1 MLKVTVH
8 NAERIPNMERFTNV
22 DPMVTVIFQGMYI
35 EIFIIDKTKRM
46 MDDVNVANRDGL
58 FRVIIHN
65 VNNVPSTERFR
76 GSPDPYINIFY
87 HGIKKQ
93 TNWQRS
99 TCDPKWEETLDFPL
113 NGIPI
118 QSTDTLEIHLKD
130 HETIGANKLIGQ
142 GSVLLNDVMRT
153 STIKRRLIQLT
164 NPQGVLLEATK
175 LYITLEYTSPSS
187 TEKMPISLKSGDPN
201 QFDDVPLHNTG
212 DTSWALEASGDQGMK
227 RPIKS
232 RSMKAQDFQIRIKIF
247 QARQLDGSNLHP
259 VCRVRVFTSVKQ
271 TKIQKGTNQPY
282 FNEVFFFNINMS
294 EAELCDEMI
303 EFEVCNSR
311 TLRADMKIGTFKM
324 DIGYIYSQ
332 PKHSI
337 NRKWLLLSD
346 EDDRMAGARGY
357 LKVSVNILGPGD
369 EAPSQENAADDDD
382 IESNLLKPA
391 GLMLRPATFV
401 LKVYKADDLPRM
413 DSAFLNGVKKLFHA
427 AEDIKELVDPY
438 VVFSFAGQQVSTKII
453 YTCSHPEFNQELRL
467 GLKFPSM
474 CDKIVLTVM
483 DWDRLQFDDITCST
497 LLHINRLCDDR
508 ENGINHYMDK
518 ISSDDIVSRNFL
530 HLKQISQLSDEGFLP
545 TFGPCW
551 INLYGS
557 PREYSEVPTVLDEL
571 NSGKG
576 DGVAYRGR
584 IFVELQTIL
593 GETPNEPI
601 GEISNSDLI
610 RTLPYQSR
618 KKYKL
623 HAAFLDACML
633 YEHESTI
640 EFEISIGNYGNKFDD
655 LVGNASCST
664 TPPANPVFDGTSY
677 YFLPW
682 GHIKPC
688 VQVASE
694 WEDITFRLEAMNQ
707 LSKIRLFIT
716 GLISTLDLL
725 KIKQT
730 SEEVLVRH
738 YKQSLD
744 MVKAHLKKPLPEP
757 EPGRHHV
764 NELDRLRRQM
774 RLKDLSDMINK
785 LEQLKL
791 HAKTSKEIITTLED
805 MKENLEF
812 LEADPQ
818 NSIPDVIIWLLS
830 NGKRYA
836 YYRLPAS
843 EIFYSTHV
851 DRRGRLCGK
860 VQTITL
866 KWPGKESDIG
876 KDKRN
881 FIPGEIR
888 VKLWLGLAI
897 HEHDWLSQQK
907 GADLAI
913 YAEAYENQT
922 NVLGQWATSGPL
934 MSRPAWSD
942 VTGNIS
948 LPKANFQLPPGWR
961 WDGDWYISPEI
972 SARYSD
978 DAGHRTFTEEAYEHQ
993 YRLIAGA
1000 QWQPKTI
1007 AWTDLAGDKVPSKD
1021 ERKEPPSGWVWED
1034 EWTIDANRAVDE
1046 EGFEYCVNQT
1056 LGGWCPTEKVFHLS
1070 RRRRWY
1076 RNRILKGDRIP
1087 DDKKKKE
1094 VRDNLKNEGWEY
1106 APMFNMKFH
1115 ADERSMDMTRRRR
1128 WHRKMVPSAEQSLS
1142 TSTGGV
1148 VSNTDVVFRMQSQ
1161 VPIITDSP
1169 SKVDQLQSDS
1179 PSSTTTTTKEL
1190 KIELNA
1196 PRMFLSFKK
1205 AYYYELRVYIYQAR
1219 NLLSMDHDSFSDPY
1233 AQIGFINQSQR
1244 TEVIQKSLCP
1254 TWDQT
1259 LIFSSVELY
1268 GEPDEI
1274 HHDPPNVLI
1283 ELFDKDQYG
1292 SPDFLGRVQC
1302 SPIVRLV
1309 PDETKPTIKLKWFPV
1324 KRGKDDAGELLA
1336 AFELFLLPET
1346 DSEKKMPPHPPKRGS
1361 LFIVPQTIRP
1371 QLVRTGIEILCW
1383 GIRNMKTFML
1393 SDVDCPQV
1401 VFEVG
1406 GNEIESTIIKSA
1418 KKTPNFDKPLL
1429 FLDVMLPKEDLY
1441 APPMNIKVKDH
1452 RSFGR
1457 KPVVGFHIIKS
1468 LERFRCD
1475 PTAPLLTI
1483 MQAAHAVSP
1492 ALTSA
1497 GEVAASTDKKS
1508 KKHRQKQLVSSQ
1520 QTTSL
1525 ADGTVATT
1533 TVALT
1538 TNEISTEPV
1547 DKKTM
1552 RKRVKHFLKK
1562 QKSAS
1567 GTPMKPES
1575 KLMKLQ
1581 KSMAAKHHHQ
1591 YQSVPVTEEPVVE
1604 DDIDW
1609 WSKYYASKGET
1620 NKCGSYTQKGYE
1632 TLTILPHPLELHEIY
1647 EGFSDFCRTFE
1658 LSRGKTKFE
1667 EENEIV
1673 GEFKGLFKVYP
1684 LPEDPNEPLPHRT
1697 MENLPS
1703 NSLEECVI
1711 RVYIIRAIDL
1721 QPTDSN
1727 GKSDPY
1733 IEIELGKTRIDNRD
1747 ERIPNTTNPV
1757 FGKMFELKTIIPTAK
1772 DLTIRVKDWDLL
1784 TSDDVIGQTTID
1796 LENRLLSKYRATC
1809 GLPLQ
1814 YNVTG
1819 PNQWRDSVRPRKIL
1833 YDVCKRNNLP
1843 VPELV
1848 DEHTIK
1854 IGDYSFHLDDFE
1866 QEKNLSIHV
1875 GDDEERLALYI
1886 LHKLRLCPEHVETRP
1901 LFNPIQPL
1909 IEQGRLELFV
1919 DIFPK
1924 SQGSPGP
1931 TFTISPRQPKLY
1943 ILRCI
1948 IWNTSDVIL
1957 QETSITGEQM
1967 SDIYVKGWMGG
1978 IEEDVQKTD
1987 VHYRS
1992 MDGEGNFNWR
2002 FVYEFSYLPAER
2014 CISIKKKEHFWS
2026 YDATELTIPPVLNL
2040 QVWDNDKFSADDF
2053 LGALTLDLNRLYK
2066 PAKDPDFCTLDILND
2081 ESLDDVSLFEMKR
2094 VKGWW
2099 PCVNLEGGDPE
2110 LTGKIELELEILTEE
2125 EARQRPAGRAREE
2138 PNENPKLE
2146 PPQRPETS
2154 FLWFSSP
2161 FRTFKNII
2169 WRKSKWYIIGI
2180 LLLICFIIFLLL
2192 FLWAMPSAVWSR
2204 ILHIPG

>member
-1 MLKVTVH
+1 
-8 NAERIPNMERFTNV
+8 
-22 DPMVTVIFQGMYI
+22 
-35 EIFIIDKTKRM
+35 
-46 MDDVNVANRDGL
+46 MDNVNVTNRDGV
-58 FRVIIHN
+58 FQIIVHN
-65 VNNVPSTERFR
+65 VENVPSPERFR
-76 GSPDPYINIFY
+76 GSPDPYVNVFY

-118 QSTDTLEIHLKD
+118 QSTDTLEIQLKD

-142 GSVLLNDVMRT
+142 ASLPLNDLIRAG
-153 STIKRRLIQLT
+153 TIKRRVVQLT

-175 LYITLEYTSPSS
+175 LYTTLEYIPPNDS
-187 TEKMPISLKSGDPN
+187 EKSAANFRHGDSN
-201 QFDDVPLHNTG
+201 QFDDVLLQNGGDNTWQA
-212 DTSWALEASGDQGMK
+212 DIEGDQGLR
-227 RPIKS
+227 RPNKARSTKS
-232 RSMKAQDFQIRIKIF
+232 QDFQVRIKIF

-259 VCRVRVFTSVKQ
+259 VCRVRVFSTVKQ

-282 FNEVFFFNINMS
+282 FNEIFFFNINMS
-294 EAELCDEMI
+294 EAELCDEMV

-332 PKHSI
+332 AKHSI

-346 EDDRMAGARGY
+346 EDDRMAGAKGY

-369 EAPSQENAADDDD
+369 EAPAKDNAADEDD

-413 DSAFLNGVKKLFHA
+413 DSAFLHGVKKIFHA
-427 AEDIKELVDPY
+427 TEDIKELIDPY
-438 VVFSFAGQQVSTKII
+438 INFSFAGQQVSTKIV
-453 YTCSHPEFNQELRL
+453 YTCSHPDFNQELRL

-474 CDKIVLTVM
+474 CDKIMLTVM
-483 DWDRLQFDDITCST
+483 DWDRLTYS
-497 LLHINRLCDDR
+497 
-508 ENGINHYMDK
+508 
-518 ISSDDIVSRNFL
+518 DIVGVGFL
-530 HLKQISQLSDEGFLP
+530 DTFTKDKGFLP

-551 INLYGS
+551 INLYGA
-557 PREYSEVPTVLDEL
+557 PREYSEIPTVLDEL

-576 DGVAYRGR
+576 EGVAYRGR

-593 GETPNEPI
+593 GETPTEPI

-610 RTLPYQSR
+610 RALPYQSR

-633 YEHESTI
+633 YEHESTV

-655 LVGNASCST
+655 LVGNASSST
-664 TPPANPVFDGTSY
+664 TPPTNPVFDGTCY

-682 GHIKPC
+682 GHTKPC

-707 LSKIRLFIT
+707 LSKIKLFIT
-716 GLISTLDLL
+716 GLVSTLDLL

-730 SEEVLVRH
+730 SDEVLVRH

-744 MVKAHLKKPLPEP
+744 MVIAHLKKPLPEP

-774 RLKDLSDMINK
+774 RIKDVTDMINR

-791 HAKTSKEIITTLED
+791 HAKKPQEIIHTLED
-805 MKENLEF
+805 IKENIEF
-812 LEADPQ
+812 LEVEPQ

-836 YYRLPAS
+836 YYRLPAN
-843 EIFYSTHV
+843 EVFYSSHV

-876 KDKRN
+876 KDKKN
-881 FIPGEIR
+881 FLPAEIR
-888 VKLWLGLAI
+888 VKIWLGLAI
-897 HEHDWLSQQK
+897 HEQDWLSQQK

-913 YAEAYENQT
+913 YAETYENQS
-922 NVLGQWATSGPL
+922 NVLGQWTTGGPL

-948 LPKANFQLPPGWR
+948 LLKTNFQIPSGWR
-961 WDGDWYISPEI
+961 WEGDWYISPEL
-972 SARYSD
+972 SARYAD
-978 DAGHRTFTEEAYEHQ
+978 DAGHRKFTEEVYEHQ
-993 YRLIAGA
+993 CRLIAGA
-1000 QWQPKTI
+1000 QWQPKTV

-1021 ERKEPPSGWVWED
+1021 ERKNPPSGWAWED

-1076 RNRILKGDRIP
+1076 RTRIIQGEKTP
-1087 DDKKKKE
+1087 DNKKEHSRLLSTSNESAPLLISFDETEKKE
-1094 VRDNLKNEGWEY
+1094 VRDSLKQEGWEY

-1128 WHRKMVPSAEQSLS
+1128 WHRKMVPSAEQNFSS
-1142 TSTGGV
+1142 ATGGP
-1148 VSNTDVVFRMQSQ
+1148 VSNTDVVFRVQSQ
-1161 VPIITDSP
+1161 VPSVADSP
-1169 SKVDQLQSDS
+1169 SKADQQQSDS
-1179 PSSTTTTTKEL
+1179 PATTTTTKEY

-1205 AYYYELRVYIYQAR
+1205 AYYYELRAYIYQAR
-1219 NLLSMDHDSFSDPY
+1219 NLLSMDNDSFSDPY

-1244 TEVIQKSLCP
+1244 TDIIQRTLCP
-1254 TWDQT
+1254 TWDQS
-1259 LIFSSVELY
+1259 LIFSTVELY

-1274 HHDPPNVLI
+1274 HHNPPNILI

-1292 SPDFLGRVQC
+1292 APDFLGRVQC

-1309 PDETKPTIKLKWFPV
+1309 PDEAKPTIKLKWFPIN
-1324 KRGKDDAGELLA
+1324 RGKDDAGELLA

-1361 LFIVPQTIRP
+1361 LFIVPQEIRP

-1393 SDVDCPQV
+1393 SDVDSPQV

-1406 GNEIESTIIKSA
+1406 GHEIESTIIKSA

-1457 KPVVGFHIIKS
+1457 KPIVGFHVIKS
-1468 LERFRCD
+1468 LELFRCD
-1475 PTAPLLTI
+1475 PTAPSLTL
-1483 MQAAHAVSP
+1483 MQAASVTSP
-1492 ALTSA
+1492 LTSPV
-1497 GEVAASTDKKS
+1497 EEYSVTTDKKS
-1508 KKHRQKQLVSSQ
+1508 KKNRKQKGPISPKP
-1520 QTTSL
+1520 TSL

-1538 TNEISTEPV
+1538 TNEMEATTV
-1547 DKKTM
+1547 DKKAM

-1562 QKSAS
+1562 QKSTS

-1575 KLMKLQ
+1575 KLTKIQ
-1581 KSMAAKHHHQ
+1581 KTMAIKHHQQ
-1591 YQSVPVTEEPVVE
+1591 YQSVPLIEAPIVEE
-1604 DDIDW
+1604 DIDW
-1609 WSKYYASKGET
+1609 WSKYYASKGDF
-1620 NKCGSYTQKGYE
+1620 NKCGSYAQKGYE
-1632 TLTILPHPLELHEIY
+1632 TISIFPHPLELYEIY
-1647 EGFSDFCRTFE
+1647 EGFSDFCRTFP

-1684 LPEDPNEPLPHRT
+1684 LPEDPNEPSPHRT

-1703 NSLEECVI
+1703 NSLEECIV
-1711 RVYIIRAIDL
+1711 RVYIICAIDL

-1733 IEIELGKTRIDNRD
+1733 IEIEIGKTKIDNRD

-1757 FGKMFELKTIIPTAK
+1757 FGRMFEVKTIIPTAK

-1814 YNVTG
+1814 FNATG
-1819 PNQWRDSVRPRKIL
+1819 SNQWRDSVRPRKIL
-1833 YDVCKRNNLP
+1833 CDVCKRNNLP
-1843 VPELV
+1843 IPELI
-1848 DEHTIK
+1848 DEHSIK
-1854 IGDYSFHLDDFE
+1854 IGESIFHLEDFE
-1866 QEKNLSIHV
+1866 QENRLTIHV

-1909 IEQGRLELFV
+1909 IEQGRLELFI

-1924 SQGSPGP
+1924 SQGAPGP
-1931 TFTISPRQPKLY
+1931 TFTITPRKPKPY

-1948 IWNTSDVIL
+1948 VWNTSDVIL
-1957 QETSITGEQM
+1957 EETSITGEKM
-1967 SDIYVKGWMGG
+1967 SDIYVKGWMSG
-1978 IEEDVQKTD
+1978 IEEDIQNTD

-2081 ESLDDVSLFEMKR
+2081 DASNSVSLFEMKR
-2094 VKGWW
+2094 LKGWW
-2099 PCVNLEGGDPE
+2099 PCVNVEGGDPE
-2110 LTGKIELELEILTEE
+2110 LTGKVELELEILTEE
-2125 EARQRPAGRAREE
+2125 EARERPAGHGREE

-2169 WRKSKWYIIGI
+2169 WRKSKWYIIGG
-2180 LLLICFIIFLLL
+2180 LLFICFIIFVLL
-2192 FLWAMPSAVWSR
+2192 FLWTMPSAVWSR
-2204 ILHIPG
+2204 LLRISG

>member
-8 NAERIPNMERFTNV
+8 NAERIPNLERFTNV
-22 DPMVTVIFQGMYI
+22 DPLVTLIFQ
-35 EIFIIDKTKRM
+35 
-46 MDDVNVANRDGL
+46 
-58 FRVIIHN
+58 
-65 VNNVPSTERFR
+65 
-76 GSPDPYINIFY
+76 
-87 HGIKKQ
+87 GIKKQ

-118 QSTDTLEIHLKD
+118 QSMDTLEIHLKD

-142 GSVLLNDVMRT
+142 GSVLLGDVLRT
-153 STIKRRLIQLT
+153 GIIKRRAVQLT

-175 LYITLEYTSPSS
+175 LYITLEYIAPDSN
-187 TEKMPISLKSGDPN
+187 EKMTMNFKNGDPN
-201 QFDDVPLHNTG
+201 QFDDIPLQING
-212 DTSWALEASGDQGMK
+212 DKSWQLEVSGDQGLK
-227 RPIKS
+227 RPIKQ
-232 RSMKAQDFQIRIKIF
+232 RSTKTQDFQVRIKIF

-259 VCRVRVFTSVKQ
+259 VCRVRIFSSVKQ

-324 DIGYIYSQ
+324 DIGYVYSQ
-332 PKHSI
+332 PRHSI

-346 EDDRMAGARGY
+346 EDDRMTGAKGY

-391 GLMLRPATFV
+391 GIMLRPATFI
-401 LKVYKADDLPRM
+401 LKVFKADDLPRM
-413 DSAFLNGVKKLFHA
+413 DSAFLNGVKKIFHA
-427 AEDIKELVDPY
+427 AEDIKELIDPY
-438 VVFSFAGQQVSTKII
+438 VIFSFAGQQVSTKIV
-453 YTCSHPEFNQELRL
+453 YTCSHPDFNQELRL

-483 DWDRLQFDDITCST
+483 DWDRLMHNDI
-497 LLHINRLCDDR
+497 IGV
-508 ENGINHYMDK
+508 GIL
-518 ISSDDIVSRNFL
+518 DIFTKD
-530 HLKQISQLSDEGFLP
+530 HGFLP

-551 INLYGS
+551 INLYGA

-576 DGVAYRGR
+576 EGVAYRGR

-593 GETPNEPI
+593 GETPIEPI

-610 RTLPYQSR
+610 RALPYQSR

-640 EFEISIGNYGNKFDD
+640 EFEMSIGNYGNKFDD

-664 TPPANPVFDGTSY
+664 TPPSNPVFDGTSY

-682 GHIKPC
+682 GHTKPC

-707 LSKIRLFIT
+707 LSKIKLFIT
-716 GLISTLDLL
+716 GLMSTLDLL

-744 MVKAHLKKPLPEP
+744 MVISHLKKPLPEA

-774 RLKDLSDMINK
+774 RLKDLSDMIIK
-785 LEQLKL
+785 LEYLKL
-791 HAKTSKEIITTLED
+791 HAKTLQEIINTLED
-805 MKENLEF
+805 IKENLEF
-812 LEADPQ
+812 LEAEPQ

-836 YYRLPAS
+836 YYRLPAN
-843 EIFYSTHV
+843 EVFYSTHV

-876 KDKRN
+876 KDKKK
-881 FIPGEIR
+881 FIPAEIR
-888 VKLWLGLAI
+888 IKIWLGLAI
-897 HEHDWLSQQK
+897 HEQDWLSQQK

-913 YAEAYENQT
+913 YAETYENQS
-922 NVLGQWATSGPL
+922 NVLGQWTTSGPL

-948 LPKANFQLPPGWR
+948 LPRANFQLPSGWR

-972 SARYSD
+972 SARYSED
-978 DAGHRTFTEEAYEHQ
+978 TGHRQFTEEVYEHH

-1007 AWTDLAGDKVPSKD
+1007 AWTDLTGDKVLSKD
-1021 ERKEPPSGWVWED
+1021 ERIEPPAGWIWED
-1034 EWTIDANRAVDE
+1034 EWTIDTNRAVDE

-1076 RNRILKGDRIP
+1076 RNRILKGEKIS
-1087 DDKKKKE
+1087 DDKKENSFLFHTSNETTPLLISFDENEKKE
-1094 VRDNLKNEGWEY
+1094 VRENLKNEGWEY

-1128 WHRKMVPSAEQSLS
+1128 WHRKMVPSAEQNLS
-1142 TSTGGV
+1142 SATGGL
-1148 VSNTDVVFRMQSQ
+1148 VSNTDIIFRVQSQ
-1161 VPIITDSP
+1161 VQVTSDSP
-1169 SKVDQLQSDS
+1169 SKIDQRQSDS
-1179 PSSTTTTTKEL
+1179 PSTTTKEV

-1196 PRMFLSFKK
+1196 PRMFLTFKK
-1205 AYYYELRVYIYQAR
+1205 AYYYELRAYIYQAR
-1219 NLLSMDHDSFSDPY
+1219 NLLSMDHNSFSDPY

-1244 TEVIQKSLCP
+1244 TEIIQQSLCP

-1274 HHDPPNVLI
+1274 HHDPPNILI

-1302 SPIVRLV
+1302 SPIVRLT

-1393 SDVDCPQV
+1393 SDVECPQV

-1406 GNEIESTIIKSA
+1406 GHEIESTIIKSA

-1429 FLDVMLPKEDLY
+1429 FLDVMLPREDLY
-1441 APPMNIKVKDH
+1441 VPPMNIKIKDH

-1457 KPVVGFHIIKS
+1457 KPVVGYHIIKS
-1468 LERFRCD
+1468 LELFRCD

-1483 MQAAHAVSP
+1483 MQAAHAISSGMSP
-1492 ALTSA
+1492 T
-1497 GEVAASTDKKS
+1497 EEAAVSTDKKS
-1508 KKHRQKQLVSSQ
+1508 KKHHRKSVSPQ
-1520 QTTSL
+1520 PATSL

-1533 TVALT
+1533 TIALT
-1538 TNEISTEPV
+1538 TNEISTETV

-1552 RKRVKHFLKK
+1552 RKRVKRFLKK

-1575 KLMKLQ
+1575 KLMKIQ
-1581 KSMAAKHHHQ
+1581 KTMAAKHHQQ
-1591 YQSVPVTEEPVVE
+1591 YPTATITEE
-1604 DDIDW
+1604 
-1609 WSKYYASKGET
+1609 
-1620 NKCGSYTQKGYE
+1620 
-1632 TLTILPHPLELHEIY
+1632 
-1647 EGFSDFCRTFE
+1647 
-1658 LSRGKTKFE
+1658 
-1667 EENEIV
+1667 
-1673 GEFKGLFKVYP
+1673 
-1684 LPEDPNEPLPHRT
+1684 
-1697 MENLPS
+1697 
-1703 NSLEECVI
+1703 
-1711 RVYIIRAIDL
+1711 
-1721 QPTDSN
+1721 
-1727 GKSDPY
+1727 
-1733 IEIELGKTRIDNRD
+1733 
-1747 ERIPNTTNPV
+1747 
-1757 FGKMFELKTIIPTAK
+1757 
-1772 DLTIRVKDWDLL
+1772 
-1784 TSDDVIGQTTID
+1784 
-1796 LENRLLSKYRATC
+1796 
-1809 GLPLQ
+1809 
-1814 YNVTG
+1814 
-1819 PNQWRDSVRPRKIL
+1819 
-1833 YDVCKRNNLP
+1833 VC
-1843 VPELV
+1843 
-1848 DEHTIK
+1848 
-1854 IGDYSFHLDDFE
+1854 
-1866 QEKNLSIHV
+1866 
-1875 GDDEERLALYI
+1875 
-1886 LHKLRLCPEHVETRP
+1886 
-1901 LFNPIQPL
+1901 FN
-1909 IEQGRLELFV
+1909 
-1919 DIFPK
+1919 
-1924 SQGSPGP
+1924 
-1931 TFTISPRQPKLY
+1931 
-1943 ILRCI
+1943 
-1948 IWNTSDVIL
+1948 
-1957 QETSITGEQM
+1957 
-1967 SDIYVKGWMGG
+1967 
-1978 IEEDVQKTD
+1978 
-1987 VHYRS
+1987 
-1992 MDGEGNFNWR
+1992 
-2002 FVYEFSYLPAER
+2002 
-2014 CISIKKKEHFWS
+2014 
-2026 YDATELTIPPVLNL
+2026 
-2040 QVWDNDKFSADDF
+2040 
-2053 LGALTLDLNRLYK
+2053 
-2066 PAKDPDFCTLDILND
+2066 
-2081 ESLDDVSLFEMKR
+2081 
-2094 VKGWW
+2094 
-2099 PCVNLEGGDPE
+2099 
-2110 LTGKIELELEILTEE
+2110 
-2125 EARQRPAGRAREE
+2125 
-2138 PNENPKLE
+2138 
-2146 PPQRPETS
+2146 
-2154 FLWFSSP
+2154 
-2161 FRTFKNII
+2161 
-2169 WRKSKWYIIGI
+2169 
-2180 LLLICFIIFLLL
+2180 
-2192 FLWAMPSAVWSR
+2192 
-2204 ILHIPG
+2204 